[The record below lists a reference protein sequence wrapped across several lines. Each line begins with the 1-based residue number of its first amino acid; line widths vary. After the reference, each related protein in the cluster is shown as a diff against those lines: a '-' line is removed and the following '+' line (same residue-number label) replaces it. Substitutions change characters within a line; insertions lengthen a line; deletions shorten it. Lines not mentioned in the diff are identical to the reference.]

1 MTTNIISK
9 YYPLPYN
16 YHKMVQYIAKNITS
30 KADDVL
36 SPYYTAKKEECLEIV
51 RDLAFVKVRLGSNKY
66 MKSVRDK
73 RMTFADKLA
82 AFGKTFLILDIHK
95 YTKYFFIYFSIEKK
109 KKKKIV

>member
-1 MTTNIISK
+1 
-9 YYPLPYN
+9 
-16 YHKMVQYIAKNITS
+16 MVQYIAKNITS

-95 YTKYFFIYFSIEKK
+95 YTKYFFIDFSIATTN
-109 KKKKIV
+109 

>member
-1 MTTNIISK
+1 
-9 YYPLPYN
+9 
-16 YHKMVQYIAKNITS
+16 MVQFIAKNITS

-73 RMTFADKLA
+73 RLTFADKLA
-82 AFGKTFLILDIHK
+82 AFGKKFLILDIHTVIINHSEFSPFHG
-95 YTKYFFIYFSIEKK
+95 TKYIFFRFFNCNNQLKSYS
-109 KKKKIV
+109 